1 MSVRADKLLTD
12 GTEIPIQFV
21 VRFVEKDGVSNKQ
34 DFSTDVSLFVR
45 DWTDDNDPSKLYEY
59 TEGMKH
65 QDE

>member
-21 VRFVEKDGVSNKQ
+21 VRFVERDGVSNKQ

-45 DWTDDNDPSKLYEY
+45 DWTDGNDPSKLYEY